1 MLGLPYNCPV
11 SKNGVKTLVQE
22 KLSSS
27 LEDYLEVIYNFIE
40 KNEKVRAI
48 DISREL
54 NVSRA
59 SVTEALKRLA
69 EKDLIHYGRY
79 DVISMTDEGK
89 KLALGVIEKHN
100 TLHYFFEEI
109 MDLEADEAC
118 ETACKIEHIISQNV
132 LDRFTA
138 LKDFHQ
144 SHPDY
149 IEAFK
154 KYYRE
159 K

>member
-1 MLGLPYNCPV
+1 M
-11 SKNGVKTLVQE
+11 QE

-27 LEDYLEVIYNFIE
+27 LEDYLEVIYNFIK

-59 SVTEALKRLA
+59 SVTEALKKLA
-69 EKDLIHYGRY
+69 DKNLINYGRY

-89 KLALGVIEKHN
+89 MQALGVIEKHE
-100 TLHYFFEEI
+100 TLHYFFEKI
-109 MDLEADEAC
+109 MDLDADEAA
-118 ETACKIEHIISQNV
+118 ETACKIEHIISENV
-132 LDRFTA
+132 FNKFSA

-149 IEAFK
+149 IEKFK
-154 KYYRE
+154 RYCRE

>member
-1 MLGLPYNCPV
+1 MT
-11 SKNGVKTLVQE
+11 KE

-27 LEDYLEVIYNFIE
+27 LEDYLEVIYNIID

-59 SVTEALKRLA
+59 SVTEALKKLA
-69 EKDLIHYGRY
+69 DKQLINYGRY
-79 DVISMTDEGK
+79 DMISMTEEGK
-89 KLALGVIEKHN
+89 KQALGVIEKHN
-100 TLHYFFEEI
+100 TLQYFFEEI
-109 MDLEADEAC
+109 MGLEHAEAA
-118 ETACKIEHIISQNV
+118 TIACKIEHIISQNV

-138 LKDFHQ
+138 LKNFHKTN
-144 SHPDY
+144 PEY
-149 IEAFK
+149 IEAFQ
-154 KYYRE
+154 KYYRD